1 LPIGGLKEKLLAA
14 HRGGIRTV
22 IIPQENERD
31 LKEIPDNIK
40 QELLIKPVKWID
52 DVLEI
57 ALQHMPEPLSDEQY
71 LGLSPDENQAGR
83 QGQYWSHQYTLG
95 DRYQQ

>member
-1 LPIGGLKEKLLAA
+1 MRE
-14 HRGGIRTV
+14 
-22 IIPQENERD
+22 

-71 LGLSPDENQAGR
+71 LDRGGDDQQAVKDDVGRLST
-83 QGQYWSHQYTLG
+83 H
-95 DRYQQ
+95 